1 MKRDWTTKEEVLLVR
16 MYANGAPL
24 QQIADALGRS
34 KFAIKVRCQ
43 QGRLRRNSA
52 HTNIGQFGER
62 RNLTWKPLGS
72 VRQSPGAIARI
83 KVRDTGAQ
91 SDWVP
96 LHNLIW
102 EELHGPI
109 PDGHFIRYLDG
120 DVRNLDPSNLI
131 LVTRAENVIAN
142 RWQAQGALPAGGIT
156 TLILLAKIREKIR
169 TQNQGVAA

>member
-1 MKRDWTTKEEVLLVR
+1 MPSEDALLAR
-16 MYANGAPL
+16 MYADGAQL
-24 QQIADALGRS
+24 QQIAVALGRS
-34 KFAIKVRCQ
+34 KFAIKSRCQ
-43 QGRLRRNSA
+43 QSRLRRTEA
-52 HTNIGQFGER
+52 HVNAGQFGAR
-62 RNLTWKPLGS
+62 QTLTWKPVGS
-72 VRQSPGAIARI
+72 IRQSPGTVARI
-83 KVRDTGAQ
+83 KLRDTGAQ

-142 RWQAQGALPAGGIT
+142 RWQAQGALPEGGIT
-156 TLILLAKIREKIR
+156 TLILLAKIREKLR

>member
-1 MKRDWTTKEEVLLVR
+1 MPSEDALLAR
-16 MYANGAPL
+16 MYADGAQL
-24 QQIADALGRS
+24 QQIADALKRT
-34 KFAIKVRCQ
+34 KTAIKVRCQ

-52 HTNIGQFGER
+52 HTNVGQFGAR
-62 RNLTWKPLGS
+62 QNLTWKPLGS
-72 VRQSPGAIARI
+72 VRQSPGAVARI
-83 KVRDTGAQ
+83 KAHDTGAQ

-102 EELHGPI
+102 KELHGSI

-142 RWQAQGALPAGGIT
+142 RWQAQGALPEGGIT
-156 TLILLAKIREKIR
+156 TLILLAKIREKLR